1 MPFRETL
8 AGLCLSAV
16 ICAVVAAP
24 AWAGPSGDEYLP
36 KVPSATGHQATSD
49 GSQGESSGLTTTST
63 STSADPTPSATP
75 RNGKSNDKQQAKGT
89 KTETTAAIPAG
100 SNDGG
105 SSGGG
110 GSSML
115 PVVLLIVVGVV
126 VTVVGMTLTR
136 RRGVQSETPT
146 GGENQTERPN
156 ARPTPDGE
164 IVAGGDKPA

>member
-1 MPFRETL
+1 MIARRTF
-8 AGLCLSAV
+8 AGLCLATV
-16 ICAVVAAP
+16 TCAVVAAP

-36 KVPSATGHQATSD
+36 KVPSATGHQASSG
-49 GSQGESSGLTTTST
+49 GSQGESSGPTTTTST
-63 STSADPTPSATP
+63 TATTA
-75 RNGKSNDKQQAKGT
+75 GTTTTETAKGEPNH
-89 KTETTAAIPAG
+89 KRGKNAEKTAAIPAA

-110 GSSML
+110 GSSMV
-115 PVVLLIVVGVV
+115 PIVLLIVVGVI

-136 RRGVQSETPT
+136 RRGMQSEPSD
-146 GGENQTERPN
+146 GAENRIEKPN